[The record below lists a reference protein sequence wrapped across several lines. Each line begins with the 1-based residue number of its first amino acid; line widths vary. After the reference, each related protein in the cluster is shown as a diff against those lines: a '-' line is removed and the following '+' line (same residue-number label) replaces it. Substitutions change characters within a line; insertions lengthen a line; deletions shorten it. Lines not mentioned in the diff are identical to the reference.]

1 MDAFLPVLIAA
12 AFAQFSDRAPMLA
25 AVLSDRY
32 AAPRR
37 VLLAFAAAHLIGFAL
52 AAGAG
57 LIMANVMTPEARR
70 LILGLAFLF
79 GAFGMAWRSGSLD
92 RLEGWR
98 IGAVA
103 TAFLGA
109 FILAFGDRTQF
120 LALGFSAWSASPVL
134 PALGATIGAMIPT
147 AVAVTMGAAAW
158 SRLPHRWVR
167 YATAA
172 VFGLTGVLLALSAW
186 GLI

>member
-1 MDAFLPVLIAA
+1 MDAFLPILVAA
-12 AFAQFSDRAPMLA
+12 AFAQCSDRVPMLA

-32 AAPRR
+32 TAPRR

-79 GAFGMAWRSGSLD
+79 GAFGMAWRQGKLD
-92 RLEGWR
+92 RPEGWR
-98 IGAVA
+98 IGSIA

-134 PALGATIGAMIPT
+134 PAIGATIGAMIPT
-147 AVAVTMGAAAW
+147 TIAVIMGEAQWA
-158 SRLPHRWVR
+158 RLPHRWIR
-167 YATAA
+167 YATSA
-172 VFGLTGVLLALSAW
+172 VFALIGILLALSAW

>member
-1 MDAFLPVLIAA
+1 MDAFLPVLVAA

-32 AAPRR
+32 QAPLR

-70 LILGLAFLF
+70 LILGIAFLF
-79 GAFGMAWRSGSLD
+79 GAFGMAWRQGNLD

-109 FILAFGDRTQF
+109 FILVFGDRTQF

-134 PALGATIGAMIPT
+134 PAIGATIGAMIPT
-147 AVAVTMGAAAW
+147 AIAVTMGEKAW

-167 YATAA
+167 YAVAA
-172 VFGLTGVLLALSAW
+172 VFALTGVLLALSAW

>member
-12 AFAQFSDRAPMLA
+12 AFAQFSDRAPMLS

-32 AAPRR
+32 KAPGR
-37 VLLAFAAAHLIGFAL
+37 VLLAFSAAHLIGFAL

-79 GAFGMAWRSGSLD
+79 GAFGMAWRPGTLD
-92 RLEGWR
+92 RLDGWR
-98 IGAVA
+98 IGSVA

-120 LALGFSAWSASPVL
+120 LALGFSAWSDSPIL
-134 PALGATIGAMIPT
+134 PAIGAAIGAMIPT
-147 AVAVTMGAAAW
+147 TIAVMLGEAAW
-158 SRLPHRWVR
+158 SRLPHRAVR
-167 YATAA
+167 CASA
-172 VFGLTGVLLALSAW
+172 VIFAVTGLLLSLSAW

>member
-12 AFAQFSDRAPMLA
+12 ALAQFSDRAPMLA
-25 AVLSDRY
+25 AVLSDRHD
-32 AAPRR
+32 APRR
-37 VLLAFAAAHLIGFAL
+37 VLLAFAVAHLIGFAL
-52 AAGAG
+52 ASGAG
-57 LIMANVMTPEARR
+57 LIMANVMSPEARR

-79 GAFGMAWRSGSLD
+79 GAFGMVWRQGRLD

-147 AVAVTMGAAAW
+147 TIAVIMGEASW
-158 SRLPHRWVR
+158 SRLPHRAVR

-172 VFGLTGVLLALSAW
+172 VFALTGILLALTAW

>member
-1 MDAFLPVLIAA
+1 MDAFLPILVAA

-25 AVLSDRY
+25 AVLSDRHK
-32 AAPRR
+32 APRR

-79 GAFGMAWRSGSLD
+79 GAFGMAWRQGKLD
-92 RLEGWR
+92 RLKGWR
-98 IGAVA
+98 IGSLA

-120 LALGFSAWSASPVL
+120 LALGFSAWSASPIL

-147 AVAVTMGAAAW
+147 TVAVTMGEVAW
-158 SRLPHRWVR
+158 SRLPHRALR
-167 YATAA
+167 YTTVA
-172 VFGLTGVLLALSAW
+172 VFAVVGILLALSAW